1 MPFGLT
7 NAPAAFMKMMNS
19 VFRDFL
25 DEFDEESH
33 RKHLRAVLERLR
45 EHKLYA
51 KLCKCSF
58 WQKSI
63 GFLGHI
69 VSDQGISVDP
79 EKIRAIKD
87 WPRPRSATEV
97 RSFLGLAG
105 YYRKFVK
112 GFASLAQ
119 PMTRLTGKDVKF
131 TWAEECEECF
141 SALKNMQTSA
151 PVLVLLEADQPYVV
165 YTDAPITGLGC
176 VLTQHGKVIAY
187 ASRQLRKH
195 EGNYPTHDL
204 EMAAVVFALKIWRS
218 YLYGT
223 KVQILTDHKS
233 HKYIFTQPELNLRQ
247 MRWMEFVA
255 DYDLD
260 ITYYLGK
267 ANLVADALSRKRADE
282 SAEREA
288 DDLDGMVRALR
299 LNVLTTATEALG
311 LEAVNQADLL
321 TRIRLAQGQDE
332 NLNKVA
338 QNDRTEYQTA
348 KDGTILVNGR
358 ISVPNDRSLKEEI
371 MREAHKSK
379 FSVHPGANKM
389 YQNLK
394 KFYHWIRMKA
404 DVAEWVAK
412 CSTCQL
418 IKAEHQVPSGLL
430 QSLPIPEWKW
440 DHITMNFVTGFPTT
454 RNKKDAVW
462 VVVDRLTKSAHFLAI
477 KKSDGVDQIVRKYI
491 DEIVRLH
498 GVPASI
504 VSDRDSRFTSFFWKA
519 FQKALGTRVNM
530 STAYHPQ
537 TDGQS
542 ERTIQTLEDMLRACV
557 LDWGDS
563 WEKHLPLVEFAYN
576 NSFHSSICMS
586 PYEALYGRPCRTPLC
601 WTQVGERSMIGPEI
615 VEETTEK
622 IKFLRDKVRQ
632 AQDRQKN
639 YAGRRRKDLEFQVGD
654 LVYLKMITFKGRVRI
669 SRRRKVDPRY
679 LGPFKVIER
688 VGMVAYKLDLPA
700 KMDAFHNV
708 FHVSQLRKCLTDQDI
723 ALPAI
728 PDNLGKNLTLETRPV
743 RIIDRM
749 AKATRKK
756 TVQMVKVV

>member
-1 MPFGLT
+1 
-7 NAPAAFMKMMNS
+7 
-19 VFRDFL
+19 
-25 DEFDEESH
+25 
-33 RKHLRAVLERLR
+33 
-45 EHKLYA
+45 
-51 KLCKCSF
+51 
-58 WQKSI
+58 
-63 GFLGHI
+63 
-69 VSDQGISVDP
+69 
-79 EKIRAIKD
+79 
-87 WPRPRSATEV
+87 
-97 RSFLGLAG
+97 
-105 YYRKFVK
+105 
-112 GFASLAQ
+112 
-119 PMTRLTGKDVKF
+119 
-131 TWAEECEECF
+131 
-141 SALKNMQTSA
+141 
-151 PVLVLLEADQPYVV
+151 
-165 YTDAPITGLGC
+165 
-176 VLTQHGKVIAY
+176 
-187 ASRQLRKH
+187 
-195 EGNYPTHDL
+195 
-204 EMAAVVFALKIWRS
+204 
-218 YLYGT
+218 
-223 KVQILTDHKS
+223 
-233 HKYIFTQPELNLRQ
+233 
-247 MRWMEFVA
+247 MEFVA

-260 ITYYLGK
+260 ITYYPGK

-288 DDLDGMVRALR
+288 DDLDGMVHALR
-299 LNVLTTATEALG
+299 LNVLTKATEALG

-371 MREAHKSK
+371 MREAHKSR
-379 FSVHPGANKM
+379 FLVHPGATKM

-404 DVAEWVAK
+404 DVVEWVAK

-440 DHITMNFVTGFPTT
+440 DHITMDFVTGFPTT

-504 VSDRDSRFTSFFWKA
+504 VSDRDSRFTSYFWKA
-519 FQKALGTRVNM
+519 FPKALGTRVNM

-542 ERTIQTLEDMLRACV
+542 ERTIQTLEDILRACV

-576 NSFHSSICMS
+576 NSFHSSISMS

-622 IKFLRDKVRQ
+622 IKFLRDKMRQ

-639 YAGRRRKDLEFQVGD
+639 YADRRRKDLEFQVGD

-669 SRRRKVDPRY
+669 SGRRKLDPRY

-700 KMDAFHNV
+700 NKDAFHNV
-708 FHVSQLRKCLTDQDI
+708 LHVSQLRKCLTDQVI

-749 AKATRKK
+749 EKATRKK
-756 TVQMVKVV
+756 TVQMVKVVWDCNGQDIITWETEARMKAEYPEWLDQFVSEEAFDSDSRTNPSQGGETCHAPNPE